1 MRQGPPEIKTNDGS
15 DQRKEIRE
23 LEMLGLRIKRT
34 SWVSED
40 QNIPKIKI
48 TDHEEAEREM
58 KINRIK
64 EIVDGAP
71 NSGSLRWHARYVVSL
86 VRTQRA
92 HTNQTKQLLKI

>member
-23 LEMLGLRIKRT
+23 LEILGLRIKRT

-40 QNIPKIKI
+40 QNIPKTKI
-48 TDHEEAEREM
+48 TDHEEVEREM

-64 EIVDGAP
+64 EIQGHL
-71 NSGSLRWHARYVVSL
+71 NGMRVSV
-86 VRTQRA
+86 VRTQSA
-92 HTNQTKQLLKI
+92 HA